1 MTAAEKQ
8 QHYQITVDCWRL
20 LLKYQEPVSAQEYWE
35 RLVEDARKIA
45 ERYEHL
51 RFAEKT
57 ILAVLE
63 EIDRIWRTKSE
74 RGEKMSDES
83 SWEECQTVGTLCVRY
98 AKKEY

>member
-1 MTAAEKQ
+1 M
-8 QHYQITVDCWRL
+8 

-63 EIDRIWRTKSE
+63 EIDRIWRKNSE
-74 RGEKMSDES
+74 EINNRI
-83 SWEECQTVGTLCVRY
+83 
-98 AKKEY
+98 

>member
-20 LLKYQEPVSAQEYWE
+20 LLKYQEPVAAQEYWE

-63 EIDRIWRTKSE
+63 EIDRIWRKNS
-74 RGEKMSDES
+74 GEINN
-83 SWEECQTVGTLCVRY
+83 RI
-98 AKKEY
+98 

>member
-63 EIDRIWRTKSE
+63 EIDWIWRKNS
-74 RGEKMSDES
+74 GEIND
-83 SWEECQTVGTLCVRY
+83 RI
-98 AKKEY
+98 

>member
-1 MTAAEKQ
+1 M
-8 QHYQITVDCWRL
+8 

-74 RGEKMSDES
+74 KINNRI
-83 SWEECQTVGTLCVRY
+83 
-98 AKKEY
+98 

>member
-45 ERYEHL
+45 KRYEHL

-63 EIDRIWRTKSE
+63 EIDRIWRMKSDC
-74 RGEKMSDES
+74 GEIGRRAEVQRMSD
-83 SWEECQTVGTLCVRY
+83 VRTGNETQKSVY
-98 AKKEY
+98 T

>member
-8 QHYQITVDCWRL
+8 QHYQIKVDCWRL

-63 EIDRIWRTKSE
+63 EIDRIWRKNS
-74 RGEKMSDES
+74 GEINN
-83 SWEECQTVGTLCVRY
+83 RI
-98 AKKEY
+98 

>member
-1 MTAAEKQ
+1 M
-8 QHYQITVDCWRL
+8 

-63 EIDRIWRTKSE
+63 EIDRIWRKNS
-74 RGEKMSDES
+74 GEINN
-83 SWEECQTVGTLCVRY
+83 RI
-98 AKKEY
+98 

>member
-1 MTAAEKQ
+1 MFYNDNSADKSTSEKTGAAMTAAEKQ

-63 EIDRIWRTKSE
+63 EIDRIWRKKS
-74 RGEKMSDES
+74 GEIND
-83 SWEECQTVGTLCVRY
+83 RI
-98 AKKEY
+98 

>member
-1 MTAAEKQ
+1 MTAAEKEQ
-8 QHYQITVDCWRL
+8 PQQITPDCGRL

-35 RLVEDARKIA
+35 RLVEDARTIA

-74 RGEKMSDES
+74 RGEKMKDES
-83 SWEECQTVGTLCVRY
+83 S
-98 AKKEY
+98 

>member
-63 EIDRIWRTKSE
+63 EIDWIWRKNS
-74 RGEKMSDES
+74 GEINN
-83 SWEECQTVGTLCVRY
+83 RI
-98 AKKEY
+98 